1 MVGAGGAPEKL
12 IMKGRSERIIRRREM
27 LLLLSLL
34 GLVFESND
42 PLRKVY
48 SRQLLIYYTWFKGDP
63 EAHEMQCTTWV
74 RHRSLESRA

>member
-1 MVGAGGAPEKL
+1 MVGVGGAPEKL
-12 IMKGRSERIIRRREM
+12 IMKGSSERIIRRREM
-27 LLLLSLL
+27 LLLLSLS

-48 SRQLLIYYTWFKGDP
+48 SRLLLLYYTWFKGDP
-63 EAHEMQCTTWV
+63 EAHEMQCTTMV